1 MLKCL
6 TRSGSEYLVWG
17 YGIGYLFFPSGL
29 KVFIDDP
36 KENMEWIKHNLSSN
50 IFSKNILKESRE

>member
-29 KVFIDDP
+29 KAFIDDT
-36 KENMEWIKHNLSSN
+36 ENVELIKHNLSSN
-50 IFSKNILKESRE
+50 IFFKNILQEPEE